1 MRIQGFHLKLI
12 LRKLFRHFLI
22 FFFPRKSL
30 VDLMKILSGKIFLLE
45 VDKVSETFS
54 PSLSLSLTPDC
65 TIFSRSLYDAVFLC
79 HYKYLYI
86 RVGITCTLNI
96 ISCSTKIVFV

>member
-45 VDKVSETFS
+45 VDKVLETFS

-65 TIFSRSLYDAVFLC
+65 TTFSRRSLYDAVFLC
-79 HYKYLYI
+79 HLNYLYKY
-86 RVGITCTLNI
+86 
-96 ISCSTKIVFV
+96 